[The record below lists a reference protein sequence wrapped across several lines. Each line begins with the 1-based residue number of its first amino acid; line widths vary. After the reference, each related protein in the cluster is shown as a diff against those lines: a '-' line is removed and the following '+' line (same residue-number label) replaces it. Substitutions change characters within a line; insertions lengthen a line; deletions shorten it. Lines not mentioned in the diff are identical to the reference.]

1 LHEFVTLHPDLPSYS
16 PAPERPGS
24 DSPTFA
30 ALRRHV
36 ADVLRRRST
45 ELAKR
50 WEGQARSVALL
61 ERDGVATADRTAAAA
76 LVDSF
81 ASALAADGAVADEVV
96 PLGLAYGIDAFDAGA
111 SLHHMLKGL
120 DLLSAMTLY
129 AAEGALA
136 DWTGAEVGAV
146 DGVRL
151 SRRLQQVSSLSTLA
165 AAKGYTQAVNDGL
178 RDRFRHLRHDLR
190 NPLGTIKSV
199 LALMDDETV
208 PADARSSPRFRAMA
222 TRQARS
228 LDEMIVSRLS
238 DSAALLPALAL
249 QSVPLRTVACAV
261 RRDLRAEATARSV
274 SVIVANTRLHVR
286 VDAVG
291 LELMLYE
298 LLLAALHE
306 AAAGDELMVA
316 FADVLNGRVTVR
328 LECAPAR
335 PPVARPEALRRL
347 GALTSR
353 MGATLVTGQQLLLS
367 LPVQEGRAEEVE
379 AAVAS
384 PTERDRS
391 EGGESRHDL
400 RGARQREHGQS
411 GAL

>member
-1 LHEFVTLHPDLPSYS
+1 
-16 PAPERPGS
+16 
-24 DSPTFA
+24 
-30 ALRRHV
+30 
-36 ADVLRRRST
+36 
-45 ELAKR
+45 
-50 WEGQARSVALL
+50 
-61 ERDGVATADRTAAAA
+61 
-76 LVDSF
+76 
-81 ASALAADGAVADEVV
+81 
-96 PLGLAYGIDAFDAGA
+96 
-111 SLHHMLKGL
+111 
-120 DLLSAMTLY
+120 
-129 AAEGALA
+129 
-136 DWTGAEVGAV
+136 VG
-146 DGVRL
+146 
-151 SRRLQQVSSLSTLA
+151 
-165 AAKGYTQAVNDGL
+165 DGL

-238 DSAALLPALAL
+238 DSAALLPALTL
-249 QSVPLRTVACAV
+249 QSVPLRTIACAV
-261 RRDLRAEATARSV
+261 RRDLRAEATTRSV

-306 AAAGDELMVA
+306 AAAGDELTVA
-316 FADVLNGRVTVR
+316 FADVTNERITVR

-335 PPVARPEALRRL
+335 PPVAGPDALRRL
-347 GALTSR
+347 GALASR

-367 LPVQEGRAEEVE
+367 LPVQDGRAEEVE
-379 AAVAS
+379 ASVA
-384 PTERDRS
+384 PLAERDRS
-391 EGGESRHDL
+391 ESGEPRHDL